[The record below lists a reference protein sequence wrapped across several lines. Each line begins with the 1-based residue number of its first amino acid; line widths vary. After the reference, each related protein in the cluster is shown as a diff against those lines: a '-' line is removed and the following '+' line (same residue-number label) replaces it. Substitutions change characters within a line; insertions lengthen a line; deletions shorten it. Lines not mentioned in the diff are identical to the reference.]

1 MYLFKYLNFAE
12 ALYQALSPDS
22 FYIAMENSVAG
33 NSIVKKE
40 AMLRYMDYSMIEA
53 EIFGELFIP
62 TEHQYGTSVW
72 AKPLSKE
79 LENEKKLKKKSFL
92 ADHMGASSLKVYTE
106 ITDFMS
112 SKVVDWL
119 PADSWYLSII
129 GILPEFQGR
138 GLGAD
143 LINAVLTKTDALG
156 APTYLETFTP
166 RNMSFYKRLGYQ
178 EVASFIEPNAKARY
192 WVMSRMAELKS

>member
-1 MYLFKYLNFAE
+1 MYSFRYPTFAE
-12 ALYQALSPDS
+12 ALYKALLSDS

-33 NSIVKKE
+33 DSIAKRE
-40 AMLRYMDYSMIEA
+40 AMLRYMDYSMVEA

-62 TEHQYGTSVW
+62 TEHQFGTSVW

-79 LENEKKLKKKSFL
+79 LENDKKLKKQLFL
-92 ADHMGASSLKVYTE
+92 TDHMGASSLKVYTE

-112 SKVVDWL
+112 SKIVDWL

-143 LINAVLTKTDALG
+143 LINAVLAKTDALG

-166 RNMSFYKRLGYQ
+166 RNMSFYKRLGYR
-178 EVASFIEPNAKARY
+178 EVASFVEPVTQSEY
-192 WVMSRMAELKS
+192 WVMVREVIYL